1 MATEPDSGSDI
12 AADKARSS
20 AHTEEAEAGFPA
32 TWTAK
37 QDPVSSQAQ
46 DDWMAWQVKTP
57 ADTRTHR
64 VEGKN

>member
-37 QDPVSSQAQ
+37 PGPGRLDGLAGE
-46 DDWMAWQVKTP
+46 
-57 ADTRTHR
+57 DTC
-64 VEGKN
+64 